1 MGYGDVSPQTV
12 AGRWLTVFFL
22 PFAVVFVGSQM
33 NAIGD
38 LFSGSNAEGAMEK
51 MLKLD
56 LSAEVRIQEHAH
68 MSPCLKKLSEKYPV

>member
-1 MGYGDVSPQTV
+1 VGYGDVSPQTV

-56 LSAEVRIQEHAH
+56 LSAEVLNRKNLFFFC
-68 MSPCLKKLSEKYPV
+68 SVKCPLKRTP